1 MSEKFKDYLAM
12 YCTEDDLSEEKYIS
26 QYLKGKEDGKRKLRK
41 LKPYKNCVFLQLDD
55 DSFNFPGCYVNY
67 SSLDCVLNCDKE
79 VLTKLLD
86 KSKLFDNYNGKKDLN
101 YSNIMQ
107 YLYVS
112 RGLLCLIR
120 ELKSYEFE
128 GSFVMSIGTSEKKI
142 ICANIG
148 ETSHLYY
155 GYNKDGKL
163 MFADNKESIIEKSV
177 DKTYSIVMP
186 NTYYDGEKFCIL
198 GEKYGS
204 FVLTSDPNN
213 TRSKAEMKK
222 LKDNVKRFLT
232 GEEELNEAHCNNHY
246 LLGANNRIFTS
257 SDNKY
262 TYMISCSSQQELTK
276 LWEEKFKDK
285 KVATEDQILPY
296 LYYKY
301 GMKYTIDL
309 LNSNGIDCSFVMVNN
324 DDGLISAGKSGKGEL
339 YYSYSE
345 DGNISFSSDE
355 NILSNFKEEIVEIG
369 DRYYDRGEFYEMK
382 KGTKKDKNKFKE
394 KIKSKET
401 KKIEEPKEKV
411 SKEDNVNPEKTAEKN
426 ESQESDTN
434 LKEFSKNKK
443 GNEDSSKIERSKKE
457 KELQESDTDLKES
470 NENKKGTKDSSKIAK
485 PDKEKEENLTLSK
498 EMMDFI
504 NNIISGNIS
513 DEVRNKIKESLQEY
527 LNSDEIKNRIESSIS
542 GSVDTETRK
551 ELLKIVR
558 DEVAKINYKE
568 NVRKEISEE
577 VEKIISEEKK
587 KLNLPTVHI
596 INLHGEEI
604 GRTDAE
610 HFHEKFEE
618 ILSLVN
624 MDEPVMLIGPA
635 GSGKN
640 YSIAQV
646 SKALNKHM
654 YYTNNASNE
663 FKLTG
668 FIDAGGNYRDT
679 EFYKAFKNGGVFFL
693 DEIDNSDPSAL
704 IVINSALANGY
715 MAFPHETIDRHPDF
729 RMVAAANT
737 WGRGSDFQYVGRN
750 ALDASTLDR
759 FDNVFF
765 DYDMALE
772 EKLYPNDSVLD
783 FMWAFRD
790 AVEKSR
796 IPHIVSTRG
805 IGKVYKKEISGFSP
819 ETTLRVNVIR
829 NLSQDDLNVI
839 LGNMEKLKNNKYY
852 EACKKLIIK

>member
-1 MSEKFKDYLAM
+1 M
-12 YCTEDDLSEEKYIS
+12 II
-26 QYLKGKEDGKRKLRK
+26 Q
-41 LKPYKNCVFLQLDD
+41 KN
-55 DSFNFPGCYVNY
+55 P
-67 SSLDCVLNCDKE
+67 
-79 VLTKLLD
+79 
-86 KSKLFDNYNGKKDLN
+86 KKN
-101 YSNIMQ
+101 
-107 YLYVS
+107 
-112 RGLLCLIR
+112 
-120 ELKSYEFE
+120 
-128 GSFVMSIGTSEKKI
+128 
-142 ICANIG
+142 
-148 ETSHLYY
+148 
-155 GYNKDGKL
+155 
-163 MFADNKESIIEKSV
+163 
-177 DKTYSIVMP
+177 
-186 NTYYDGEKFCIL
+186 
-198 GEKYGS
+198 
-204 FVLTSDPNN
+204 
-213 TRSKAEMKK
+213 
-222 LKDNVKRFLT
+222 
-232 GEEELNEAHCNNHY
+232 
-246 LLGANNRIFTS
+246 
-257 SDNKY
+257 
-262 TYMISCSSQQELTK
+262 
-276 LWEEKFKDK
+276 
-285 KVATEDQILPY
+285 
-296 LYYKY
+296 
-301 GMKYTIDL
+301 
-309 LNSNGIDCSFVMVNN
+309 
-324 DDGLISAGKSGKGEL
+324 
-339 YYSYSE
+339 
-345 DGNISFSSDE
+345 
-355 NILSNFKEEIVEIG
+355 
-369 DRYYDRGEFYEMK
+369 
-382 KGTKKDKNKFKE
+382 KNKFKDF
-394 KIKSKET
+394 
-401 KKIEEPKEKV
+401 KEKK
-411 SKEDNVNPEKTAEKN
+411 SLKGDNIDSEKTIEKK
-426 ESQESDTN
+426 EQQESYNSLD
-434 LKEFSKNKK
+434 KPS
-443 GNEDSSKIERSKKE
+443 
-457 KELQESDTDLKES
+457 
-470 NENKKGTKDSSKIAK
+470 ENKKVDENNSKVK
-485 PDKEKEENLTLSK
+485 EEKEEKKLQEDSTLPK

-504 NNIISGNIS
+504 NDIISGNIS
-513 DEVRNKIKESLQEY
+513 DEVRDKIKKSLQEY
-527 LNSDEIKNRIESSIS
+527 LNSDEIKNRIKSSIS
-542 GSVDTETRK
+542 GSIDTETKK

-558 DEVAKINYKE
+558 NEVEKSGYKE
-568 NVRKEISEE
+568 SVRKEISEE